1 MQLSQIPHISNVIAK
16 NIAKIYPNMI
26 ELITKLNDC
35 EDKIKELCKIDGV
48 GKEKAGTVIKYLFS
62 Q

>member
-1 MQLSQIPHISNVIAK
+1 
-16 NIAKIYPNMI
+16 MI

-48 GKEKAGTVIKYLFS
+48 GKEYFIVNKQKHYFIDGELVKFEPLIV
-62 Q
+62 